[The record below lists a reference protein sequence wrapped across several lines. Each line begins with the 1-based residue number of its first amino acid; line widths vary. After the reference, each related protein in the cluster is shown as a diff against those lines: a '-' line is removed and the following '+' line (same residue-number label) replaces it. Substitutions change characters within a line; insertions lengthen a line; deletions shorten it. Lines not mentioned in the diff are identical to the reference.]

1 MSVSHYLSSLLSISV
16 ILIDSIAS
24 ENRNFP
30 RLTRTQA
37 PTVTF
42 NKSRDI
48 STSVFTYPK
57 SMIITTSSNNS
68 SAPDEILIGEY
79 KNEPG
84 RVRCQASKYQ

>member
-1 MSVSHYLSSLLSISV
+1 MPVSHFLSCLLSISI

-24 ENRNFP
+24 ENSNFP
-30 RLTRTQA
+30 RLTRTPA

-48 STSVFTYPK
+48 STSVSTYPK
-57 SMIITTSSNNS
+57 SMIVTTSSNNS